1 MQHCLLNINVF
12 GYKQRTAALCWIRSC
27 RSGFAFTEIFFP
39 LDQLK
44 EYSVSVAPAEWFC
57 SLKMG

>member
-12 GYKQRTAALCWIRSC
+12 GYKQRTAALCWICSW
-27 RSGFAFTEIFFP
+27 RSGFAFTEIFFL

-44 EYSVSVAPAEWFC
+44 EYSVSVAAAEWFG
-57 SLKMG
+57 LLRMD